1 MNISSKKNIELPR
14 VRRQADSWD
23 GIVIEYL
30 MNHPSKKPVN
40 ELVMEAV
47 TNYWLVEALVGTISE
62 QELIKASW
70 LVMGSLEGKLI
81 TIRTISGIPKLRE
94 KQVPTVEKSVS
105 VAAKVVT
112 QTEPSFVD
120 EVVPNSNSTQVPVV
134 VQENKPLLQNEDEQ
148 KGLQDEDFAEF
159 EEEDLGLL
167 QLPLSHDL
175 KIANDLMGFNQS
187 N

>member
-1 MNISSKKNIELPR
+1 MSTSSKKNIELPR

-23 GIVIEYL
+23 GLVIEYL

-62 QELIKASW
+62 IDLIKASW

-81 TIRTISGIPKLRE
+81 TIRTISGIPGLRN
-94 KQVPTVEKSVS
+94 KQIPLFERS
-105 VAAKVVT
+105 VAVATKVVT
-112 QTEPSFVD
+112 QTEPSCVN
-120 EVVPNSNSTQVPVV
+120 EVVPNSNSTQVPVA
-134 VQENKPLLQNEDEQ
+134 VQENKALVQNKDEQ
-148 KGLQDEDFAEF
+148 DIEQDDLDEELEED
-159 EEEDLGLL
+159 DLGLL
-167 QLPLSHDL
+167 QLPLSNDL